1 MGACG
6 NWNLIVHVLLA
17 WRQAAMAATVE
28 STKAR
33 LQSAFVLLQTL
44 SRAFFAALRYWE
56 GRATSL
62 PSSSTDMTTGAAAAA
77 SAAAARAATQL
88 SQSSLQQLTDQQLS
102 QLNSMVSASRSTQ
115 K

>member
-77 SAAAARAATQL
+77 AARAATQL

-102 QLNSMVSASRSTQ
+102 QLNSMVSASRS
-115 K
+115 